1 MMSYFTDSVRSLP
14 AINLSYLIRFTAV
27 ALSTIITT
35 TTVVASENVPRLQHD
50 EDHNPAPIIK
60 GTDSAL
66 CQSGVSSGFACKN
79 VELLARLPLEDI
91 GGGQGAD
98 SWGWKDTETGRYYA
112 MIARSTGTSFID
124 ITDPDSPVYLGN
136 LPTPSGDRPW
146 RDVKVYSNHAF
157 IVADGIS
164 GHGMQ
169 VFDLTRLRGVESPRE
184 FTADTRYGAIG
195 QAHNVAI
202 NEDTGFAYIVGS
214 SDCAGG
220 LHMVD
225 INSPKS
231 PVFAGCFSA
240 DGYTHDVQCVT
251 YTGPDADHQGAEVC
265 FASNEDSLT
274 IVDVSN
280 KSAPAMLA
288 KLDYPQTAYSHQGW
302 LDEGQGMFFMGDEVD
317 ELDFGMNTRTLMFD
331 VRDLDKPVYAGA
343 HQHSTSVIDHN
354 LYVKGNYVYQ
364 ANYMGGLRILRIDRG
379 KSTGLTE
386 VAYFDTEPDQ
396 DALDFSGAWNVY
408 PFFDNG
414 TILVSDINNGL
425 FLLRASLPDDAAEIA
440 PINGRLS
447 GLWVT
452 DGLNDQGITLH
463 VGENKAGPFIYYAW
477 FVYLDG
483 KPFWVTGATAFEYGV
498 DEVSIPSQRLSGLE
512 FVTPGNEMA
521 VREDIGPFKIHVH
534 GCNSIHV
541 EYDFAGLGKGELE
554 FKRLAAI
561 QGRECLDNTA
571 TP

>member
-1 MMSYFTDSVRSLP
+1 MSYFTDPVRSLP

-35 TTVVASENVPRLQHD
+35 TAIAAGETVTRLQHD
-50 EDHNPAPIIK
+50 EVVNPVPIIK
-60 GTDSAL
+60 GTDNAA
-66 CQSGVSSGFACKN
+66 CESGVSAGFACKN

-124 ITDPDSPVYLGN
+124 ITDPAAPVYLGN
-136 LPTPSGDRPW
+136 LLTTSGNRPW

-157 IVADGIS
+157 IVADGIAD
-164 GHGMQ
+164 HGMQ
-169 VFDLTRLRGVESPRE
+169 VFDLTRLRGVESPQA
-184 FTADTRYGAIG
+184 FTVDALYDRVGA
-195 QAHNVAI
+195 AHNVAI
-202 NEDTGFAYIVGS
+202 NEDSGFAYIVGAD
-214 SDCAGG
+214 DCSGG
-220 LHMVD
+220 LHMVN
-225 INSPKS
+225 ISNPKA
-231 PVFAGCFSA
+231 PAFAGCFSA

-251 YTGPDADHQGAEVC
+251 YSGPDDDHQGAEIC

-280 KSAPAMLA
+280 KSAAVMLA
-288 KLDYPQTAYSHQGW
+288 KVDYPQKAYSHQGW
-302 LDEGQGMFFMGDEVD
+302 LDEAQGIFFMGDELD

-331 VRDLDKPVYAGA
+331 VRDLDNPVYAGA
-343 HQHSTSVIDHN
+343 HLHSTSVIDHN
-354 LYVKGNYVYQ
+354 LYVSGNYVYQ
-364 ANYMGGLRILRIDRG
+364 ANYLGGLRILRIDRG
-379 KSTGLTE
+379 KNTGLTE

-396 DALDFSGAWNVY
+396 DALEFEGAWNVY

-425 FLLRASLPDDAAEIA
+425 FILRASLADDAAESA

-447 GLWVT
+447 GLWVS

-477 FVYLDG
+477 FVYLDR
-483 KPFWVTGATAFEYGV
+483 KPFWVTGAAAFEYGV
-498 DEVSIPSQRLSGLE
+498 DEVSIPSQRLHGLE
-512 FVTPGNEMA
+512 FVTPGSELA

-534 GCNSIHV
+534 GCNNIHV
-541 EYDFAGLGKGELE
+541 EYDFVGLGSGELE
-554 FKRLAAI
+554 FKRLVAT
-561 QGRECLDNTA
+561 QGRECPGGA
-571 TP
+571 VTP

>member
-1 MMSYFTDSVRSLP
+1 MSHFTEYARAL
-14 AINLSYLIRFTAV
+14 TAV
-27 ALSTIITT
+27 ALSSIIATT
-35 TTVVASENVPRLQHD
+35 AVVASENVPRLQHD
-50 EDHNPAPIIK
+50 EDVKPAPVIK

-98 SWGWKDTETGRYYA
+98 SWGWKDSETGRYYA
-112 MIARSTGTSFID
+112 IIARSTGTSFID
-124 ITDPDSPVYLGN
+124 ITDPESPVYLGN

-184 FTADTRYGAIG
+184 FTADTRYIAIG

-225 INSPKS
+225 INNPKS
-231 PVFAGCFSA
+231 PSFAGCFSA
-240 DGYTHDVQCVT
+240 DGYTHDVQCVS
-251 YTGPDADHQGAEVC
+251 YTGPDDDHQGAEIC

-280 KSAPAMLA
+280 KSAAVMLA
-288 KLDYPQTAYSHQGW
+288 KVDYPQKAYSHQGW
-302 LDEGQGMFFMGDEVD
+302 LDEDQGMFFMGDEVD

-425 FLLRASLPDDAAEIA
+425 FVLHASLPDDSAEIA

-447 GLWVT
+447 GLWVA
-452 DGLNDQGITLH
+452 DGLNDQGITLY
-463 VGENKAGPFIYYAW
+463 VGENMAGPFIYYAW

-512 FVTPGNEMA
+512 LITPGSELA
-521 VREDIGPFKIHVH
+521 VREDIGPFNIHVH
-534 GCNSIHV
+534 GCNNIHV
-541 EYDFAGLGKGELE
+541 EYDFVGLGSGELE
-554 FKRLAAI
+554 FQRLAAV
-561 QGRECLDNTA
+561 QGRECPDTTV